1 MSKSPSP
8 GSVTKDWFHVVG
20 STLRIAVGLGVLA
33 ASSAV
38 AQAAAESNT
47 NIPPNVSG
55 PKNFEGVWWPS
66 MDFGG
71 PPPSGGQAPGGAPGG
86 GPPAGGPP
94 GGAPPGGGRA
104 VELTGSTLQCAPI
117 RRMSGSGGGMTTL
130 IIQSAGQLVMVSEE
144 DMDIARKVYMNVK
157 HPEKVTPQPNGHSIG
172 YWEGNTLVVDSVG
185 YSDKDGSDSGLHI
198 VERITKT
205 GNALQSEATT
215 TDKSGSVRKSTQKW
229 TWRPDLQFN
238 ENVCEEG
245 FDRYQVING
254 ELDNPNIPPGRE
266 SNP

>member
-1 MSKSPSP
+1 MKNEFPSQVPGRSRCSAAVMSALC
-8 GSVTKDWFHVVG
+8 V
-20 STLRIAVGLGVLA
+20 AVGVGALMPQQLQ
-33 ASSAV
+33 

-71 PPPSGGQAPGGAPGG
+71 PPPGGAPGGAPG
-86 GPPAGGPP
+86 AGGPP
-94 GGAPPGGGRA
+94 GGGPPGGGPPGGGRA
-104 VELTGSTLQCAPI
+104 VELTGSTLQCAPV

-130 IIQSAGQLVMVSEE
+130 IIQSADQLVMVSEE
-144 DMDIARKVYMNVK
+144 DMDIARKVYMNAK
-157 HPEKVTPQPNGHSIG
+157 HPEKLVPQPNGHSIG
-172 YWEGNTLVVDSVG
+172 HWEGNVLVVDSIG
-185 YSDKDGSDSGLHI
+185 YSDKDGKDAGMHI
-198 VERITKT
+198 VERFTKS
-205 GNALQSEATT
+205 GNVLQSEVTT
-215 TDKSGSVRKSTQKW
+215 TDKSGNTRKSTQKW

-254 ELDNPNIPPGRE
+254 ELDNPNVPPGRE
-266 SNP
+266 GEK